1 MINAAVLG
9 SPIAHSLSPLLHSLA
24 YEHLGLTARYEA
36 IEVKGGDLAKFLAGT
51 DKNALSL
58 TMPLKEEALKVANE
72 AIGLLQDQMSECS
85 TRDLVQIFTASV
97 KAHREI
103 TEDIVI
109 LTAKEAP
116 SEQELAKEYDGKVE
130 ELLKRISNF

>member
-1 MINAAVLG
+1 MSDSKDAV
-9 SPIAHSLSPLLHSLA
+9 IKQKEMLA
-24 YEHLGLTARYEA
+24 
-36 IEVKGGDLAKFLAGT
+36 
-51 DKNALSL
+51 
-58 TMPLKEEALKVANE
+58 EESLKVANE

-85 TRDLVQIFTASV
+85 TRDLVQIFSAAV

-103 TEDIVI
+103 TDDIVV

-116 SEQELAKEYDGKVE
+116 SEQELAREYDGKVE

>member
-1 MINAAVLG
+1 MSDSKEKDAIVKQKENLAQE
-9 SPIAHSLSPLLHSLA
+9 SL
-24 YEHLGLTARYEA
+24 R
-36 IEVKGGDLAKFLAGT
+36 
-51 DKNALSL
+51 
-58 TMPLKEEALKVANE
+58 VAME

-85 TRDLVQIFTASV
+85 TRDLVQIFSASV

-103 TEDIVI
+103 TEDIVV

-116 SEQELAKEYDGKVE
+116 SEESRAREYDGKVE

>member
-1 MINAAVLG
+1 MSDSKEKQAIIRQKEVL
-9 SPIAHSLSPLLHSLA
+9 A
-24 YEHLGLTARYEA
+24 
-36 IEVKGGDLAKFLAGT
+36 
-51 DKNALSL
+51 
-58 TMPLKEEALKVANE
+58 EEALKVANE

-85 TRDLVQIFTASV
+85 TRDLVQIFSASV

-116 SEQELAKEYDGKVE
+116 SEQELAREYD
-130 ELLKRISNF
+130 LSLIHI

>member
-1 MINAAVLG
+1 MSQEA
-9 SPIAHSLSPLLHSLA
+9 LLMDD
-24 YEHLGLTARYEA
+24 RKD
-36 IEVKGGDLAKFLAGT
+36 EVVKQKEFLAQ
-51 DKNALSL
+51 
-58 TMPLKEEALKVANE
+58 EALRVANE
-72 AIGLLQDQMSECS
+72 AIGLVQDQMSECS
-85 TRDLVQIFTASV
+85 TRDLVQIFSASV

-109 LTAKEAP
+109 LTKPEPA

>member
-1 MINAAVLG
+1 MADT
-9 SPIAHSLSPLLHSLA
+9 SKD
-24 YEHLGLTARYEA
+24 A
-36 IEVKGGDLAKFLAGT
+36 IVKQKEFLA
-51 DKNALSL
+51 
-58 TMPLKEEALKVANE
+58 EEALKVANE

-103 TEDIVI
+103 TEDIVV
-109 LTAKEAP
+109 LTAKESP
-116 SEQELAKEYDGKVE
+116 SEEADGKEYDGKVE

>member
-1 MINAAVLG
+1 MSQEA
-9 SPIAHSLSPLLHSLA
+9 LLMDD
-24 YEHLGLTARYEA
+24 RKD
-36 IEVKGGDLAKFLAGT
+36 EVVKQKEFLAQ
-51 DKNALSL
+51 
-58 TMPLKEEALKVANE
+58 EALRVANE

-85 TRDLVQIFTASV
+85 TRDLVQIFSASV

-109 LTAKEAP
+109 LTKPEPVA
-116 SEQELAKEYDGKVE
+116 EQQLAKEYDCKVE